1 MVNAEA
7 IEKGIAAHAAWKAR
21 LRAAIKSGKFEVPVA
36 TVSKDNQ
43 CEFGKWLYGLS
54 GNEAQTEHF
63 SAVKRLHARFHE
75 EAAKVV
81 TLATSGQTGKAEEA
95 IGVQGD
101 YTKVSA
107 ELTHALVVWRNSL
120 SW

>member
-21 LRAAIKSGKFEVPVA
+21 LRAAVSSGKFEVPSA
-36 TVSKDNQ
+36 TVARDNQ

-54 GNEAQTEHF
+54 GNETETEHF
-63 SAVKRLHARFHE
+63 SAVKKLHARFHE

-81 TLATSGQTGKAEEA
+81 TLATSGQTAKAEEA

-101 YTKVSA
+101 YTKASA
-107 ELTHALVVWRNSL
+107 ELTRAMVAWRTSL
-120 SW
+120 S

>member
-1 MVNAEA
+1 MVDAEA
-7 IEKGIAAHAAWKAR
+7 IGKGVAAHAAWKAR
-21 LRAAIKSGKFEVPVA
+21 LRAAVSSGKFEVPSA
-36 TVSKDNQ
+36 TVSRDDQ

-54 GNEAQTEHF
+54 GKETQTEHF

-81 TLATSGQTGKAEEA
+81 TLATSGEMGKAEEA

-101 YTKVSA
+101 YTKASG
-107 ELTHALVVWRNSL
+107 ELTQAMVAWRNSL
-120 SW
+120 S